1 MSTPPHAP
9 TPNGEIDSAA
19 LGRLVQRFRHHHG
32 LRLARTGSRLMARQR
47 RVLEA
52 LPMLYHRNHPALPG
66 YVSADVPAG
75 IDTFTP
81 TPTHLAALRRVARG
95 YEEPH
100 LPPVHTDVQAVFIM
114 GSGGTIG
121 QSRSSDVDLWVCCDS
136 LLHTALWPKV
146 RMIDAWAAELGLEL
160 HTFLVDPDMLRRRRR
175 LPGTRTP
182 TLLLDEFY
190 RSGALMAG
198 RHPLWWLVPD
208 DDPATYQ
215 ATAERLLRRRFVAAE
230 TVIDFGPVHAFPA
243 AEIAQAAITELDRAL
258 TTPHKS
264 LLKLK
269 LMEAYGRAPHLGT
282 VSGAYKAR
290 VHAGATSALQ
300 LDPYLLLYDHL
311 ERYLQDSAL
320 HESAQRDQL
329 TFVRGLLIGKAAEN
343 ARTRQVPGAAAG
355 DAQTLLE
362 RFLGWG
368 FSSDDVERLRS
379 MKDWSMSARLAE
391 HDRIMTALTAGLSL
405 VENLAGQADAPAGA
419 TEQDPEQDH
428 DRQLHW
434 LNVTRLRHLRFAVD
448 RLTTGTREQ
457 IPVMHPA
464 LINRRQPLPLKLNR
478 NLDGWIAR
486 DADGPVARRRRLVDM
501 VIWAELNGATLV
513 PLHDQPELTRNLAQ
527 IVQGFRGSQRR
538 AYVFV
543 NAEAD
548 LAGAG
553 PLAAAPA
560 DRRHDGRTSLLQGR
574 QDPLGYVGL
583 HQADLT
589 SMDIVSMD
597 DAGHWRIQAAT
608 DDAALPDAIG
618 RLLARPTDAVSWQV
632 IGGQARFLAA
642 QRLEKLHDLAS
653 SILAAPA
660 ALFVLPFGTDT
671 VTVHN
676 RAAGVEVRR
685 HRSLADLRAY
695 VRDSGCSTLGFD
707 PASARLTTLL
717 RAG

>member
-9 TPNGEIDSAA
+9 TPDGEIDSAS
-19 LGRLVQRFRHHHG
+19 LTRLVQRFRHHHG
-32 LRLARTGSRLMARQR
+32 LRLTRMGSRLMARQR

-66 YVSADVPAG
+66 YVSTDVPCG

-81 TPTHLAALRRVARG
+81 TPLQLAALRRVARG

-100 LPPVHTDVQAVFIM
+100 LPPGHTEVQAVFIM
-114 GSGGTIG
+114 GSGGSVG
-121 QSRSSDVDLWVCCDS
+121 QSRASDVDLWVCCDS

-146 RMIDAWAAELGLEL
+146 RMIDAWAAELGLAL
-160 HTFLVDPDMLRRRRR
+160 HTFLVDPDTLRRRRR

-190 RSGALMAG
+190 RSAALMAG
-198 RHPLWWLVPD
+198 RYPLWWLVPD
-208 DDPATYQ
+208 DEPAAYQ
-215 ATAERLLRRRFVAAE
+215 AIAERLLRRRFVAAE
-230 TVIDFGPVHAFPA
+230 AVVDFGPVHPFPE

-282 VSGAYKAR
+282 VSAAYKAR
-290 VHAGATSALQ
+290 IHAGATSALQ

-311 ERYLQDSAL
+311 ERYLT
-320 HESAQRDQL
+320 ESAQHDQL
-329 TFVRGLLIGKAAEN
+329 TFVRSLFIGKAAEN
-343 ARTRQVPGAAAG
+343 ARPRQVPGTAAG
-355 DAQTLLE
+355 DAQALLE

-368 FSSDDVERLRS
+368 FSAADVERFRTL
-379 MKDWSMSARLAE
+379 KDWSMSARLAE

-405 VENLAGQADAPAGA
+405 VESLVNQAGA
-419 TEQDPEQDH
+419 PPDAAVQDAEQDH

-448 RLTTGTREQ
+448 RLAATTAGQ
-457 IPVMHPA
+457 IPMMHPA

-478 NLDGWIAR
+478 SLDGWIAR

-513 PLHDQPELTRNLAQ
+513 PLHDQPELTRNVAQ
-527 IVQGFRGSQRR
+527 ILQGFRGSQRR
-538 AYVFV
+538 NYVFV
-543 NAEAD
+543 NAQAD

-553 PLAAAPA
+553 PLATTAAGPG
-560 DRRHDGRTSLLQGR
+560 DDGRTSLLRVR
-574 QDPLGYVGL
+574 QDPLAYVGS
-583 HQADLT
+583 HQVDLA
-589 SMDIVSMD
+589 SMDVVTRD
-597 DAGHWRIQAAT
+597 DARHWQVRTLT
-608 DDAALPDAIG
+608 DDAALLDGLGA
-618 RLLARPTDAVSWQV
+618 LLASPTDTVSWQV

-642 QRLEKLHDLAS
+642 HRLEKLHELAS
-653 SILAAPA
+653 AILAAPG
-660 ALFVLPFGTDT
+660 ALFVLPFGADT

-676 RAAGVEVRR
+676 RAGGIDVRR